1 MNFIWFLSLPME
13 TLCVITILL
22 DVSIRLFMPKFI
34 FVTILFTAAVHFI
47 KMEML
52 VWRSY
57 SSVMMQGE
65 SIHGVGQ
72 VNGWMV
78 DELYLNTKFK
88 SVFEEYAREP
98 RDGLYPTMS
107 IRQLMWKLRMKPIK
121 REPWETVFDKC
132 PI

>member
-1 MNFIWFLSLPME
+1 MRYHYTPGRIDSSIYAKIYICDHPVYSRC
-13 TLCVITILL
+13 TLYQNGNVGMAVIQQRYDARRKYAWWGPI
-22 DVSIRLFMPKFI
+22 D
-34 FVTILFTAAVHFI
+34 
-47 KMEML
+47 
-52 VWRSY
+52 
-57 SSVMMQGE
+57 
-65 SIHGVGQ
+65 
-72 VNGWMV
+72 GWMV
-78 DELYLNTKFK
+78 DELYLNVKFK

>member
-1 MNFIWFLSLPME
+1 MRYHYTPGRIDSSIYAKIYICDHPVYSRC
-13 TLCVITILL
+13 TLYQNGNIGMAVIQQRYDARRKYTWWGPI
-22 DVSIRLFMPKFI
+22 
-34 FVTILFTAAVHFI
+34 
-47 KMEML
+47 
-52 VWRSY
+52 
-57 SSVMMQGE
+57 
-65 SIHGVGQ
+65 
-72 VNGWMV
+72 NGWMV